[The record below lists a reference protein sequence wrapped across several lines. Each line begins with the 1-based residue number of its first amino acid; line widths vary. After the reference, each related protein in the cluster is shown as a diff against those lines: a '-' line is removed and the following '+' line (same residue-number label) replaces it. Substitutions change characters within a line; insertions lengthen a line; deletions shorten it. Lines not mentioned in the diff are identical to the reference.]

1 MSEERVRHP
10 PDLSSTRASRGSA
23 HPGGVSGV
31 LFERDLEAS
40 FASSRSWT
48 DAASGAGEV
57 RQYSDARR
65 FFPHHRWALSDHA
78 ALHRT
83 GRRCRVAAASTQ
95 AHSAEPAPSAHCRA
109 HRRAPAPT
117 ENVVQTLRRSALKI
131 KGLRIPEPANCE
143 SSVNLSAGDNWR
155 AEIDSDLKALFRSL
169 WPCRRRDRLL
179 PASYA

>member
-40 FASSRSWT
+40 FGSSRSWT

-143 SSVNLSAGDNWR
+143 SSASNRDLFAVCE
-155 AEIDSDLKALFRSL
+155 EIPHTDLAAAKAQLATLKAGLAK
-169 WPCRRRDRLL
+169 P
-179 PASYA
+179 